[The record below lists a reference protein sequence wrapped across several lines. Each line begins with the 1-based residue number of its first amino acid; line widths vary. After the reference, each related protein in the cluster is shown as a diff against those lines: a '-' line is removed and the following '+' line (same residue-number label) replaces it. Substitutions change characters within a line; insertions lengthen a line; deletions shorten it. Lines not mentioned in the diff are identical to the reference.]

1 MCIKAD
7 DFFLP
12 KNRLL
17 LRMPVLFLLGG
28 KTLSLIKIENLTF
41 AYGGGENLFENVSLS
56 LDTNWRTGLIGRNG
70 RAFMGGDAVANKL
83 WTKNFT
89 IITLGTVVSL
99 FGSSMTGFAISLL
112 VLDYLFA
119 HKKSAP
125 TARSF
130 YDVLYKLSGSPASG
144 FFRILCITTAKQTI
158 CASSVTVH
166 DSG

>member
-83 WTKNFT
+83 WTKK
-89 IITLGTVVSL
+89 LHHHYARHRRVSFRQFHDGL
-99 FGSSMTGFAISLL
+99 R
-112 VLDYLFA
+112 DQ
-119 HKKSAP
+119 P
-125 TARSF
+125 AR
-130 YDVLYKLSGSPASG
+130 A
-144 FFRILCITTAKQTI
+144 
-158 CASSVTVH
+158 
-166 DSG
+166 